1 MHQQSH
7 TLVSTNFKIREKTP
21 NITAHCSVYHHLSN
35 RFSIS
40 NVLQPLRENHICSS
54 SYTQEKLRSLYSR
67 DWQSC
72 DNNKLKMLVGSFST
86 AWERKCFKEG
96 HHLKFNMKL
105 TEYRSQYS
113 AFLYIFW
120 HQQRKALETVFRPLW
135 KTCYKVSRKT
145 QHVSSL

>member
-1 MHQQSH
+1 MHEQSQ

-40 NVLQPLRENHICSS
+40 NVLQPLWENHICSS

-86 AWERKCFKEG
+86 AWEEAFQKGASPEI
-96 HHLKFNMKL
+96 
-105 TEYRSQYS
+105 QYEINWIPKPVFS
-113 AFLYIFW
+113 ISLHFW
-120 HQQRKALETVFRPLW
+120 HQQKKAIETVFRPLW